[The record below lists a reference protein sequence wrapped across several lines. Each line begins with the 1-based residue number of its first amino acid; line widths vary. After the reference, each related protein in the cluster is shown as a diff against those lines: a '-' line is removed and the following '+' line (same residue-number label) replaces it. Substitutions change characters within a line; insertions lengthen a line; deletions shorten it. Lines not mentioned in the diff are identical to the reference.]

1 MSERAG
7 LFEDDFDVS
16 GFMPKKPTPEPQAEA
31 VRAVSESASFTSR
44 EPIQSKKKT
53 DRRHRTGRNEQL
65 NVKVT
70 AKTLQLFYNI
80 TDTQNWV
87 QGETIE
93 KALEALQREL
103 RLEKPRVRE

>member
-7 LFEDDFDVS
+7 LFEEDFDVS
-16 GFMPKKPTPEPQAEA
+16 AFTPKTPKPEPEAEA
-31 VRAVSESASFTSR
+31 IRAVSESASFVSR
-44 EPIQSKKKT
+44 EPVQTKKKA

-70 AKTLQLFYNI
+70 TKTLQLFYAI
-80 TDTQNWV
+80 TDAQNWV

-103 RLEKPRVRE
+103 RLDKPQVRE